1 MASRQ
6 KEFVQVSVEVVQ
18 GKTAIAEITVVGELL
33 ARRGLLGVSLSTMKS
48 VGIKWFNIDCEFYEW
63 NTEIMGFPSFKRVFL
78 VS

>member
-6 KEFVQVSVEVVQ
+6 KEFVQASVEVVQ

-48 VGIKWFNIDCEFYEW
+48 VDIKWFYIDCEFYE
-63 NTEIMGFPSFKRVFL
+63 
-78 VS
+78 